1 MKAFNVKCLFAC
13 VLYLLSTIALADNQQ
28 SANNERLFKAA
39 FVYNFAKFTR
49 WPDSE
54 SKKFQ
59 LCTIGRSPL
68 INDLK
73 QLQGKSIQG
82 RSVDI
87 KTINQIQAA
96 RHCQLLY
103 IATSEKNR
111 YKNIL
116 AFTQSRAILT
126 VSELSFFARNGGII
140 QFYRKNNKTRLV
152 INLDSAHKAGL
163 EISSRLLIL
172 AEIIG
177 GKNI

>member
-1 MKAFNVKCLFAC
+1 MTFNIKCLFAG
-13 VLYLLSTIALADNQQ
+13 VLYLLSTMALADNHQQ
-28 SANNERLFKAA
+28 VSNERLFKAA
-39 FVYNFAKFTR
+39 FVYNFAKFTH
-49 WPDSE
+49 WPDNE
-54 SKKFQ
+54 NEKFQ
-59 LCTIGRSPL
+59 LCTIGHSPL

-82 RSVDI
+82 RTVNI
-87 KTINQIQAA
+87 KTIDQIQTA

-103 IATSEKNR
+103 IATSEKDR

-116 AFTQSRAILT
+116 DFTQSQPILT

-140 QFYRKNNKTRLV
+140 QFYRKNNKTRMV

-177 GKNI
+177 GKNR